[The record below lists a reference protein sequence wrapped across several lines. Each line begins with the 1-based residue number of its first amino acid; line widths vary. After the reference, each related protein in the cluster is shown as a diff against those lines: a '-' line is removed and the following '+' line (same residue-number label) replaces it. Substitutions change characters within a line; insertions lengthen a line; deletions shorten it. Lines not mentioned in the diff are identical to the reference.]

1 LNCYIAAIMNN
12 LLFIY
17 GTLLN
22 EDNEYAFYLKNNSR
36 LYSPGKLKG
45 KLYDI
50 GEYPGATLSA
60 ESDEYVYGSILQLN
74 NLTKV
79 LPVIDDYEGYG
90 DDQPQPNEFIRVSLE
105 VETGAGP
112 IACWV
117 YLYNLPVTGL
127 TPIESGR
134 YIK

>member
-1 LNCYIAAIMNN
+1 MNN

-22 EDNEYAFYLKNNSR
+22 EDNEYALYLKNNSR
-36 LYSPGKLKG
+36 FYSTGKLKG

-50 GEYPGATLSA
+50 GEYPGAVLS
-60 ESDEYVYGSILQLN
+60 DGDHIYGSILEIN
-74 NLTKV
+74 DPEKV
-79 LPVIDDYEGYG
+79 LSIIDDYEGFG
-90 DDQPQPNEFIRVSLE
+90 DNQLQPNEFIRVLTKI
-105 VETGAGP
+105 ETGSGFVN
-112 IACWV
+112 CWV

-127 TPIESGR
+127 LQINSGR

>member
-1 LNCYIAAIMNN
+1 MNN

-22 EDNEYAFYLKNNSR
+22 EDNEYALYLKNNSR
-36 LYSPGKLKG
+36 FYSTGKLKA

-50 GEYPGATLSA
+50 GEYPGAVLA
-60 ESDEYVYGSILQLN
+60 DGDHIYGSILEIN
-74 NLTKV
+74 DPEKV
-79 LPVIDDYEGYG
+79 LPIIDDYEGFG
-90 DDQPQPNEFIRVSLE
+90 TDQPQPNEFIRVLTKI
-105 VETGAGP
+105 ETGSGFVN
-112 IACWV
+112 CWV

-127 TPIESGR
+127 PQIHSGR

>member
-1 LNCYIAAIMNN
+1 MNN

-22 EDNEYAFYLKNNSR
+22 EDNEYARYLKNNSR
-36 LYSPGKLKG
+36 FYSTGKLKG

-50 GEYPGATLSA
+50 GEYPGAVLSDG
-60 ESDEYVYGSILQLN
+60 EHIYGSILEIN
-74 NLTKV
+74 DPEKV
-79 LPVIDDYEGYG
+79 LPIIDDYEGFG
-90 DDQPQPNEFIRVSLE
+90 DNQFQPNEFIRVLTKIGTISGF
-105 VETGAGP
+105 VN
-112 IACWV
+112 CWV

-127 TPIESGR
+127 KRIESGR